1 MATLTHLTTDELIQQ
16 VTNDPQATEREQLLV
31 GKLIETLDE
40 IDTVVEEIR
49 KHQGDLLK
57 DSTHGANP

>member
-1 MATLTHLTTDELIQQ
+1 MATLTHLTTDELILQ
-16 VTNDPQATEREQLLV
+16 VTNDPAASERELLLV

-57 DSTHGANP
+57 DSVHGADA

>member
-1 MATLTHLTTDELIQQ
+1 MATHTHLTTDELIQQ
-16 VTNDPQATEREQLLV
+16 VTTDPLATERELALV
-31 GKLIETLDE
+31 SRLISTLDE

-57 DSTHGANP
+57 DSVHGTDP